1 MIGSNTMG
9 TEYFDNAITGCQQQI
24 QTAYGQIQQLESQ
37 KEEYAALK
45 TKVTTFRGD
54 FQLFKT
60 RAASPLGRITSRSGR
75 GAGGGIS
82 VTPHLASIFDKIES
96 AISGSPYAQA
106 DSSLSDVISEL
117 MQKIIQIEQQIEQLR
132 QQISNLNGQVASL
145 SQQKANYIAE
155 QQRLAE
161 QERQR
166 QIQAAQ
172 EAERQRQ
179 AAARQAASQRQQAAI
194 QQPVQKPSP
203 APNKKAAAKDK
214 QKKEKGPKE
223 KEVSMRYGNGQD

>member
-1 MIGSNTMG
+1 MG
-9 TEYFDNAITGCQQQI
+9 TEYFDNAIAGCQQQI
-24 QTAYGQIQQLESQ
+24 QSAYGQIQRLEVQ

-45 TKVTTFRGD
+45 TKVSAFRGD

-60 RAASPLGRITSRSGR
+60 RSASPLERIASRSGR

-82 VTPHLASIFDKIES
+82 VTPHLASIFDRIES
-96 AISGSPYAQA
+96 SISGSPYIQA
-106 DSSLSDVISEL
+106 DASLSDVITEL
-117 MQKIIQIEQQIEQLR
+117 TQKILQIDQQTEQLR
-132 QQISNLNGQVASL
+132 QQISNLNRQVSSL

-179 AAARQAASQRQQAAI
+179 AAAQQAAA
-194 QQPVQKPSP
+194 QQQTASTP
-203 APNKKAAAKDK
+203 KKNSGGKRKSKQNKDK
-214 QKKEKGPKE
+214 KKKK
-223 KEVSMRYGNGQD
+223 K